1 MESVGVQLTALPGV
15 LVTAGK
21 ARCVK
26 CISEGWTGIVG
37 DDQRGGDSRSL
48 LEVLL
53 CT

>member
-1 MESVGVQLTALPGV
+1 MRSVGVQLTASSGV

-21 ARCVK
+21 ARRVK
-26 CISEGWTGIVG
+26 CIREGGTGILG